1 VSEVTLHHFTYAAA
15 VNCKLMRD
23 ALGGKVNAIVA
34 YKLDELTT
42 NRVCRGMVTGVGG
55 GKKTCAIHK
64 ELRGFDSAIAGLET
78 LPGFD
83 QK

>member
-1 VSEVTLHHFTYAAA
+1 MSEVTLHHFTYAAA

-55 GKKTCAIHK
+55 GKKYALFTNRYAASTP
-64 ELRGFDSAIAGLET
+64 LLLD
-78 LPGFD
+78 
-83 QK
+83 